1 MNRTWT
7 SAAPASAVI
16 DSKRCR
22 TLVAWFLFAWAAGPG
37 WMQSATAETA
47 ADARAVEE
55 LYERFVSAQNAKDV
69 ATVRSL
75 LSPSP
80 QFQWVSDGKVF
91 WGREAMLERMVTFQK
106 SEVWRVEPDRAARQ
120 YIPLSPQSGYLFQ
133 PLTLVIGTAQAPDR
147 LAFLVNVVCS
157 KSERGWEII
166 ALFTTLRKPA

>member
-1 MNRTWT
+1 MNLVCR
-7 SAAPASAVI
+7 SAAPTRAAMNSN
-16 DSKRCR
+16 RCR
-22 TLVAWFLFAWAAGPG
+22 TLLALCLFAWVSGPG
-37 WMQSATAETA
+37 WISLASADSS

-91 WGREAMLERMVTFQK
+91 WGREAMLDRMVTFQK
-106 SEVWRVEPDRAARQ
+106 SEVWRVEPDRAARR
-120 YIPLSPQSGYLFQ
+120 YIPLSLQSGYLFQ
-133 PLTLVIGTAQAPDR
+133 PLTLVIGAAQAPDR
-147 LAFLVNVVCS
+147 LEFLVNVVCS

-166 ALFTTLRKPA
+166 GLFTTLRKPA